1 MPAPVPGGALAECA
15 PGEGRAVTVGE
26 RETRALELTTMGCRW
41 RLDVGDLDPDHAQAM
56 ATRWQRCADL
66 AADPDALVLDEER
79 IGVRVFVGAAPEDL
93 APGTV
98 RAGAAT
104 VDRVPYALSR
114 EITRTGLMRLRGRA
128 TLLHAAAL
136 ADPDGRTL
144 VLVAPSGGGKST
156 ASRVLGA
163 RLGYVSDESVVLLE
177 DGRIAPHP
185 KPPSLIIDPQD
196 RWHKEEPG
204 PDELGLGPTPASPR
218 LAALL
223 TLRRDEDCPEP
234 VIEEVGLI
242 DQVLA
247 VLPET
252 SSTWWL
258 EDGLDRL
265 ARAVTAGGQPAR
277 LRYAEVD
284 TCHEL
289 VREHL
294 ARAASVAPTWEHLPA
309 KGADR
314 LPVDAAPEP
323 TGTPGSTDT
332 DDSTAA
338 AKVAIEDH
346 VRLVRA
352 PWSDAIAC
360 DGEVLVLAGGR
371 PLRLAGAGAV
381 IWRAATTPLDLDELT
396 QRVVE
401 EFGEHPQAADLVR
414 AAAAELVAHGVLAP
428 HPSRDYRVAR

>member
-1 MPAPVPGGALAECA
+1 MCI
-15 PGEGRAVTVGE
+15 R
-26 RETRALELTTMGCRW
+26 
-41 RLDVGDLDPDHAQAM
+41 DS
-56 ATRWQRCADL
+56 
-66 AADPDALVLDEER
+66 
-79 IGVRVFVGAAPEDL
+79 VFVGAAPEDL

-218 LAALL
+218 LAVLL

-247 VLPET
+247 VVPET

-265 ARAVTAGGQPAR
+265 ARAVTAGGPPAR

-323 TGTPGSTDT
+323 TGAEVP
-332 DDSTAA
+332 TAA
-338 AKVAIEDH
+338 DDAAIEEG
-346 VRLVRA
+346 VALVRA

-381 IWRAATTPLDLDELT
+381 IWRTATTPLDLDELT

-428 HPSRDYRVAR
+428 HPSRDDRVAR